1 MSIEQLKHNI
11 GAQIRAARDAKRL
24 TQGQL
29 TEAVN
34 RSVEA
39 ISNIERGASLPPL
52 DTLSDICAV
61 CDLTLSDIFDNPA
74 QDQSKHRTELEM
86 SIRMMLRDLDDKQA
100 QLAKNLVS
108 SVWSMGSE

>member
-1 MSIEQLKHNI
+1 MSIEQLKNDI
-11 GAQIRAARDAKRL
+11 GARIRAARDAKRL

-29 TEAVN
+29 AEAVN

-61 CDLTLSDIFDNPA
+61 CDLTLGDIFDNPA
-74 QDQSKHRTELEM
+74 KDQSKHRAELEM
-86 SIRMMLRDLDDKQA
+86 SIRMMLRGLDDKHA
-100 QLAKNLVS
+100 QLAKNLIS
-108 SVWSMGSE
+108 SVCSMTSE